1 MGRRTC
7 CVQLC
12 DIPGKQNIVA
22 DTLSR
27 NPDYD
32 TGLKIV
38 ETKILKEE
46 NGKLLLNQQARIAIV
61 QVSCEDQKLL
71 EEIEK
76 KAGDGRM
83 EKFNGLIKVPKS
95 MESQILKRYHDDIR
109 EGHPGLAR
117 MMEKVQ
123 RNFYIPGLTRK
134 VKNYIKRCDECQRNK
149 HDNSKPL
156 GKMIT
161 EKDTPKRPWQHVA
174 MDLMSMPAKEK
185 GKQLLVIA
193 DKFSKMTILAI
204 TSINATA
211 EEIYQIVWGKVF
223 SVFGIPE
230 SIISDLDKI
239 FRSQRWR
246 E

>member
-1 MGRRTC
+1 MLAIVQTLKKVPHYLRGTKYPVVVETDHKNLASFTTNRQLNGRQARWAEELAAYNF
-7 CVQLC
+7 VIEHIL
-12 DIPGKQNIVA
+12 GKQNIVA

-123 RNFYIPGLTRK
+123 KFLYTRS
-134 VKNYIKRCDECQRNK
+134 Y
-149 HDNSKPL
+149 
-156 GKMIT
+156 
-161 EKDTPKRPWQHVA
+161 EK
-174 MDLMSMPAKEK
+174 SEK
-185 GKQLLVIA
+185 L
-193 DKFSKMTILAI
+193 
-204 TSINATA
+204 
-211 EEIYQIVWGKVF
+211 Y
-223 SVFGIPE
+223 
-230 SIISDLDKI
+230 
-239 FRSQRWR
+239 
-246 E
+246 